1 MLATHKVKY
10 SFFSVFWN
18 APGNVGLNGEVMTV
32 GWSEINA
39 GGNVGL
45 RNGGSPFSTGFYSEW
60 GVEMT
65 YERV

>member
-1 MLATHKVKY
+1 MRGSN

-18 APGNVGLNGEVMTV
+18 APGSVGLSGEVMTV

-39 GGNVGL
+39 GGSVGL
-45 RNGGSPFSTGFYSEW
+45 RNGGSPFSAGFYSQLS
-60 GVEMT
+60 VEMT